1 MAGLALRRVFLPA
14 LLCLSVV
21 ASGALAADDYL
32 SAEQIEVAL
41 SDRIVRGN
49 QDGVEWRQSF
59 SAGGATIFSQSG
71 RESPGRWAARSDAE
85 GGLYCSLWPPSE
97 RWDCYRMRQDGDSI
111 SWEPL
116 GGGDLWLGQL
126 LPR

>member
-21 ASGALAADDYL
+21 VSGALAADDYL
-32 SAEQIEVAL
+32 SAEQIEAVL
-41 SDRIVRGN
+41 SDRVVRGN

-97 RWDCYRMRQDGDSI
+97 RWGCYRMRQDGDSI
-111 SWEPL
+111 SWEPQ
-116 GGGDLWLGQL
+116 GGGDLWLGEL